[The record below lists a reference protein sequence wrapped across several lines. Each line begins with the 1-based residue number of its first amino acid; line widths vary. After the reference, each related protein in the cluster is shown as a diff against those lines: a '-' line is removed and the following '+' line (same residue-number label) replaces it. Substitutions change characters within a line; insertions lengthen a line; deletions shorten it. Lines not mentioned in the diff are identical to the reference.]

1 MTNIQKITAIVA
13 LTGLSTVL
21 LSGTSHAGGRYG
33 PTKTNHFAAHPQQ
46 QMPYSGRQ
54 INRMP
59 LHNGPHLGRH
69 QGMPANY
76 YRQNHRPKKGL
87 GALIPSPKNPAYKNW
102 SDKFSGRKQLAYQV
116 PPPPAPRGQ
125 QFQQWVEYEPQ
136 YTLYPGDQ
144 LDIVVPSAPE
154 LSRTLTVG
162 PDGRIVMPNV
172 KPIMAAGRTF
182 GHVEAAISAQMATL
196 LRDPKVSVNPRA
208 YSPQQI
214 FIGGEVGAQGTYAMP
229 GPVGATEAILLAGGL
244 RPTAKTGSIAIL
256 RRAPNGGMMM
266 RVVNLKN
273 GMRNIR
279 EYNDNMQLR
288 RGDIVFV
295 PRNSL
300 AEIGAWMGN
309 FRSALPVDFNLSYQF
324 GAQNGG
330 TTVVSP

>member
-1 MTNIQKITAIVA
+1 MTKLRKIVA
-13 LTGLSTVL
+13 ILAVSGLSSVL
-21 LSGTSHAGGRYG
+21 LASTSHAQNRYNGPQTNHLAHQQPRQMNVMPVPKGPQMGRY
-33 PTKTNHFAAHPQQ
+33 
-46 QMPYSGRQ
+46 
-54 INRMP
+54 
-59 LHNGPHLGRH
+59 

-76 YRQNHRPKKGL
+76 SPHYQGQKRGL
-87 GALIPSPKNPAYKNW
+87 SGLIPRPKNPAYKNW
-102 SDKFSGRKQLAYQV
+102 GDRFSGRKQLAYQT
-116 PPPPAPRGQ
+116 PPPRAPYGQ

-144 LDIVVPSAPE
+144 LDIVVASAPE

-182 GHVEAAISAQMATL
+182 THVQNALSAELATL
-196 LRDPKVSVNPRA
+196 LRDPKIAVTPRA
-208 YSPQQI
+208 YSSQQI
-214 FIGGEVGAQGTYAMP
+214 FVGGEVGAQGTYAMP
-229 GPVGATEAILLAGGL
+229 GPVGVMEAVLLAGGL
-244 RPTAKTGSIAIL
+244 RPSAKTGSVAVM

-279 EYNDNMQLR
+279 EYNDNIQLR
-288 RGDIVFV
+288 RGDIVFI

-324 GAQNGG
+324 GSNGGG

>member
-1 MTNIQKITAIVA
+1 MTNMRKITAILA
-13 LTGLSTVL
+13 LTGLSTL
-21 LSGTSHAGGRYG
+21 LLAGTSQAQTRYNG
-33 PTKTNHFAAHPQQ
+33 QKTNHFARPVHVQPVPRGPN
-46 QMPYSGRQ
+46 MGRYQ
-54 INRMP
+54 P
-59 LHNGPHLGRH
+59 
-69 QGMPANY
+69 MPANY
-76 YRQNHRPKKGL
+76 QNSYQNNYRGPQRQKRTLKSLLPR
-87 GALIPSPKNPAYKNW
+87 PKNPAYKNW
-102 SDKFSGRKQLAYQV
+102 GDAMRGQKQLAYQM
-116 PPPPAPRGQ
+116 PPRPAPYGSG
-125 QFQQWVEYEPQ
+125 FQQWVDYEPQ

-162 PDGRIVMPNV
+162 PDGRVVMPNV
-172 KPIMAAGRTF
+172 KPVMAAGRTF
-182 GHVEAAISAQMATL
+182 THVQNALSAELATL
-196 LRDPKVSVNPRA
+196 LRDPKIAVTPRA

-214 FIGGEVGAQGTYAMP
+214 FIGGEVGAQGTYPMP
-229 GPVGATEAILLAGGL
+229 GPVGVMEAVLLAGGL
-244 RPTAKTGSIAIL
+244 RPTAKTGQVAVM

-300 AEIGAWMGN
+300 AEIGSWMTN

-324 GAQNGG
+324 GSNNGG

>member
-1 MTNIQKITAIVA
+1 MTNIRKITATLAIF
-13 LTGLSTVL
+13 GLYGVL
-21 LSGTSHAGGRYG
+21 LSGTSHAQTRYAG
-33 PTKTNHFAAHPQQ
+33 PETNHFAHHNARQVNVMPVQRGPHMGYYQGLPVNNLQNNQPQQ
-46 QMPYSGRQ
+46 RSIFAPQ
-54 INRMP
+54 
-59 LHNGPHLGRH
+59 
-69 QGMPANY
+69 
-76 YRQNHRPKKGL
+76 
-87 GALIPSPKNPAYKNW
+87 NPAYKNW
-102 SDKFSGRKQLAYQV
+102 GDRFSGRKQLAFQT
-116 PPPPAPRGQ
+116 PPPAAPMGQ

-162 PDGRIVMPNV
+162 PDGRIVMPDV

-182 GHVEAAISAQMATL
+182 QHVEAAIGAQLATI
-196 LRDPKVSVNPRA
+196 LRDPSVSVNPRA

-214 FIGGEVGAQGTYAMP
+214 FVGGEVGAQGTYALP
-229 GPVGATEAILLAGGL
+229 GPVGVIEAVLLAGGL
-244 RPTAKTGSIAIL
+244 RPTAKTGNVAVL

-266 RVVNLKN
+266 RVVDLKN

-300 AEIGAWMGN
+300 AEIGAWVGN

-330 TTVVSP
+330 TTVISP

>member
-1 MTNIQKITAIVA
+1 MTKTRKLTAIVA

-21 LSGTSHAGGRYG
+21 LAGTSHAGGRYG
-33 PTKTNHFAAHPQQ
+33 PSKTNHFAAPHNA
-46 QMPYSGRQ
+46 QMMQSGRH
-54 INRMP
+54 INRMAVP
-59 LHNGPHLGRH
+59 HGPQMGRYHGTPAHYRGHN
-69 QGMPANY
+69 Q
-76 YRQNHRPKKGL
+76 RPKFDL
-87 GALIPSPKNPAYKNW
+87 GALVPRPKNPAYKNW
-102 SDKFSGRKQLAYQV
+102 GDKFSGRKQLAYQV
-116 PPPPAPRGQ
+116 PPPPAPYGQ

-182 GHVEAAISAQMATL
+182 QHVESAISAQLATL

-208 YSPQQI
+208 YSSQQI

-229 GPVGATEAILLAGGL
+229 GPVGVIEGVLLAGGL
-244 RPTAKTGSIAIL
+244 RPTAKTGSVAVL

-279 EYNDNMQLR
+279 EYNDNIQLR
-288 RGDIVFV
+288 RGDIIFV

-300 AEIGAWMGN
+300 AEIGAWVSN

-330 TTVVSP
+330 TTVISP

>member
-1 MTNIQKITAIVA
+1 MTKLRKITAILA
-13 LTGLSTVL
+13 ISGLSSVL
-21 LSGTSHAGGRYG
+21 LAGTSHAGGRYG
-33 PTKTNHFAAHPQQ
+33 APQTNHLAQQ
-46 QMPYSGRQ
+46 QMRQTHVMPVPRGPQMGRY
-54 INRMP
+54 
-59 LHNGPHLGRH
+59 H
-69 QGMPANY
+69 GMPAQYQKNN
-76 YRQNHRPKKGL
+76 RGL
-87 GALIPSPKNPAYKNW
+87 SGLIPRPRNPAYKNW
-102 SDKFSGRKQLAYQV
+102 GDRFSGRKQLAYQV
-116 PPPPAPRGQ
+116 PAPRAPYGQ
-125 QFQQWVEYEPQ
+125 QFQQWIDYEPQ

-162 PDGRIVMPNV
+162 PDGRIVMPDV

-182 GHVEAAISAQMATL
+182 TQVQNSLGAELATI
-196 LRDPKVSVNPRA
+196 LRDPKIAVTPRA

-214 FIGGEVGAQGTYAMP
+214 FVGGEVGAQGTYPMP
-229 GPVGATEAILLAGGL
+229 GPVGVMEAVLLAGGL
-244 RPTAKTGSIAIL
+244 RPTAKTGSVAVL

-279 EYNDNMQLR
+279 EYNDNIQLR
-288 RGDIVFV
+288 RGDIIFV

-300 AEIGAWMGN
+300 AEIGAWVGN

-330 TTVVSP
+330 TTVISP

>member
-1 MTNIQKITAIVA
+1 MTKLRKITAILA
-13 LTGLSTVL
+13 ISGLSSVL
-21 LSGTSHAGGRYG
+21 LAGTSHAGGRYG
-33 PTKTNHFAAHPQQ
+33 APQTNHLPNHLAPQQ
-46 QMPYSGRQ
+46 MRNVNIMPVPHGAQMGRYYG
-54 INRMP
+54 
-59 LHNGPHLGRH
+59 L
-69 QGMPANY
+69 PANY
-76 YRQNHRPKKGL
+76 HGPRRTGL
-87 GALIPSPKNPAYKNW
+87 KQGISNLIPQPKNPAYKNW
-102 SDKFSGRKQLAYQV
+102 GDKLTGRKQLAYQM
-116 PPPPAPRGQ
+116 PPPPAPYGQ
-125 QFQQWVEYEPQ
+125 QFQQWIDYEPQ

-172 KPIMAAGRTF
+172 PPIMAAGRTF
-182 GHVEAAISAQMATL
+182 TYVEGALSAELAKL
-196 LRDPKVSVNPRA
+196 LRNPKIAVTPRA

-214 FIGGEVGAQGTYAMP
+214 FVGGEVGAQGTYAMP
-229 GPVGATEAILLAGGL
+229 GPVGVMEAVLLAGGL
-244 RPTAKTGSIAIL
+244 RPTAKTGSVAVM

-288 RGDIVFV
+288 RGDIIFV

-324 GAQNGG
+324 GANNGG

>member
-1 MTNIQKITAIVA
+1 MTKARKITAILA
-13 LTGLSTVL
+13 ISGLSSL
-21 LSGTSHAGGRYG
+21 LMAGTSQAQNHYMG
-33 PTKTNHFAAHPQQ
+33 PQTNHFAPHQP
-46 QMPYSGRQ
+46 RQ
-54 INRMP
+54 INVMP
-59 LHNGPHLGRH
+59 VPRGPQMGRYTAA
-69 QGMPANY
+69 PARYHRN
-76 YRQNHRPKKGL
+76 NHGPKRGF
-87 GALIPSPKNPAYKNW
+87 GALIPRPKNPAYKNW
-102 SDKFSGRKQLAYQV
+102 GDKLSGRKQLAYQM
-116 PPPPAPRGQ
+116 PPPPAPYGQ
-125 QFQQWVEYEPQ
+125 QFQQWIDFEPQ

-172 KPIMAAGRTF
+172 EPIMAAGRTF
-182 GHVEAAISAQMATL
+182 AHVQNAIGAQLATI
-196 LRDPKVSVNPRA
+196 LRNPKVSVNPRA

-214 FIGGEVGAQGTYAMP
+214 FVGGEVGAQGTYAMP
-229 GPVGATEAILLAGGL
+229 GPVGVMEAVLLAGGL
-244 RPTAKTGSIAIL
+244 RPTAKTGSVAVM

-288 RGDIVFV
+288 RGDIIFV

-324 GAQNGG
+324 GTQNGG
-330 TTVVSP
+330 TTVISP